1 MASQVNIQGLITS
14 LLTGSQKVGPI
25 VIANTINIGSV
36 TAVPMTATTATV
48 TLPTG
53 AEGATPIACLITPPA
68 NNGASITMK
77 TSSNPSDAGLP
88 IGPATASLFSF
99 AATPPTS
106 LTFTFGATGASLMEV
121 MVW

>member
-1 MASQVNIQGLITS
+1 MASQLNIQGLITS

-36 TAVPMTATTATV
+36 TAVPMTSATATV
-48 TLPTG
+48 TLPAT
-53 AEGATPIACLITPPA
+53 AAGATPIACLIVPPA

-77 TSSNPSDAGLP
+77 TSSNSGDVGLP
-88 IGPATASLFSF
+88 IGTSTASLFSF
-99 AATPPTS
+99 AATAPTTI
-106 LTFTFGATGASLMEV
+106 TFAFGATGASTMEV